1 MRKSTAILFSIGALG
16 LAVSPALA
24 DAHLDESATDEA
36 TSATVEMPAA
46 DIVQARRVTYFLTTQ
61 AVGMIKAGIDEGGD
75 LRRTRGGAIMLSRW
89 AETLPKMFP
98 EGTDLPS
105 SRALPNVWSDRGG
118 FEAAAAAY
126 RDAAKNLAETAATG
140 DREASNA
147 AFMAMAGTCHACH
160 EKYREE

>member
-1 MRKSTAILFSIGALG
+1 MSALRNHSGALSE
-16 LAVSPALA
+16 LIRDRVSYEGHWTLHA
-24 DAHLDESATDEA
+24 SAIRDIA
-36 TSATVEMPAA
+36 TMAA
-46 DIVQARRVTYFLTTQ
+46 DV
-61 AVGMIKAGIDEGGD
+61 
-75 LRRTRGGAIMLSRW
+75 
-89 AETLPKMFP
+89 FP
-98 EGTDLPS
+98 EGTDTPDD
-105 SRALPNVWSDRGG
+105 RALPEVWSDREG

>member
-1 MRKSTAILFSIGALG
+1 MQNSTIIWTGVAALG

-24 DAHLDESATDEA
+24 EAHLEDAHSDEASSATA
-36 TSATVEMPAA
+36 EMPAA

-75 LRRTRGGAIMLSRW
+75 LRRTRGGAMMLSRW

-105 SRALPNVWSDRGG
+105 SRALPTVWSDREG
-118 FEAAAAAY
+118 FEAAASAY

-147 AFMAMAGTCHACH
+147 AFVAMAGTCHACH